1 MILNLNKL
9 KHRLLLIDFIL
20 LLVSWGFPL
29 FLFGNNVQYV
39 NHYFVLFVPLIMQ
52 IVLFAILGN
61 YDDRLGAKL
70 LSRRRLAING
80 IISFIF
86 IFFIFKFFSLV
97 VFQSFYIRVRYY
109 LLIVYPIQFL
119 LYYLTKT
126 LLVRNTNV
134 TSAQEV
140 CVIGGEKDLERLKN
154 WFSDNHVGNRD
165 FVLKT
170 LFDANEGTITN
181 LSTKSVQAI
190 EKNTKL
196 FQILSEHD
204 LVVYFTTQ
212 ILDTREARNLL
223 RFGSGTGSF
232 FDFATFCGL
241 IRETYPVDFIDTEWY
256 VRKSSNLWVKISLY
270 LRFRRLFD
278 FISCL
283 LLLVVTFPLWL
294 FATFA
299 ILISSPGPIFY
310 TQERIGRMGSKF
322 KILKFRSMKI
332 DAEKA
337 GPQFAQND
345 DHRVTTIGRFLR
357 RTRID
362 ELPQIINVL
371 KGEMSLIGPRP
382 EREHFENMLNKD
394 LPLLQLRNFIAPGIT
409 GLAQVNSDYANDL
422 NSYKKKLGYDLYYIL
437 NLSPLLDLSILLRTV
452 RTVLFRRG
460 S

>member
-9 KHRLLLIDFIL
+9 KHRLLLIDLIL
-20 LLVSWGFPL
+20 LLISWGFPFYL
-29 FLFGNNVQYV
+29 FNKDVEYA
-39 NHYFVLFVPLIMQ
+39 HPYFVVLFPLCLQ
-52 IVLFAILGN
+52 IALFAILGN
-61 YDDRLGAKL
+61 YDDRLGPKL
-70 LSRRRLAING
+70 LSKRRLAING
-80 IISFIF
+80 IISFLF
-86 IFFIFKFFSLV
+86 VFFVFKFISLV
-97 VFQSFYIRVRYY
+97 FFESFYIRVRYY
-109 LLIVYPIQFL
+109 LLIVYPIQFI
-119 LYYLTKT
+119 LYYVTKT
-126 LLVRNTNV
+126 LLVRNTKV

-140 CVIGGEKDLERLKN
+140 CVIGGDKDLERLQA
-154 WFSDNHVGNRD
+154 WFSDNQLGERD
-165 FVLKT
+165 FILKT
-170 LFDANEGTITN
+170 LFDANEGVITN
-181 LSTKSVQAI
+181 LSTKTVQTI
-190 EKNTKL
+190 ERNTKL

-241 IRETYPVDFIDTEWY
+241 IRECYPVDYIDTEWY
-256 VRKSSNLWVKISLY
+256 VRKSSNLWIKISFY
-270 LRFRRLFD
+270 LHFRRLFD
-278 FISCL
+278 FISSFIL
-283 LLLVVTFPLWL
+283 LIITLPLWI
-294 FATFA
+294 FAA
-299 ILISSPGPIFY
+299 VSILVTSPGPIFY

-322 KILKFRSMKI
+322 KIIKFRSMKI
-332 DAEKA
+332 DAEKE
-337 GPQFAQND
+337 GPQFAQEED
-345 DHRVTTIGRFLR
+345 LRVTTIGRFLR

-362 ELPQIINVL
+362 ELPQFINVL

-394 LPLLQLRNFIAPGIT
+394 MPLLQLRNFIAPGIT